1 MTSALFNPRERSLI
15 RSNILVLG
23 SLAMSVP
30 LSGFPHLQ
38 PNFLLCMPAVLSV
51 IGLADTMRCI
61 QRRWCLYHGGVLF
74 CIYMDLMVI
83 SIVWFFFL
91 YPYFTPLTATH

>member
-1 MTSALFNPRERSLI
+1 MTPALFNPRVRSLT

-23 SLAMSVP
+23 SLAMSLP
-30 LSGFPHLQ
+30 ISGFPRIH
-38 PNFLLCMPAVLSV
+38 PNAFMFLPAMLAVL
-51 IGLADTMRCI
+51 GTADTVRCI

-74 CIYMDLMVI
+74 CIYMDLMVL

-91 YPYFTPLTATH
+91 YPYFMPLSATH